1 MFTLHAGL
9 LNLCLN
15 TCYFYRQN
23 LNLIFNQNVS
33 FLLIIFFVILY
44 LITLYLYSYLS
55 TLWVI
60 HGLLSVINSLLLHL
74 KLVSSEVMV

>member
-15 TCYFYRQN
+15 TCYFYMQN

-33 FLLIIFFVILY
+33 LLLLFFFLILN
-44 LITLYLYSYLS
+44 LITLYLYSYLI
-55 TLWVI
+55 TYCVI
-60 HGLLSVINSLLLHL
+60 HGLLTEIDSLLLL
-74 KLVSSEVMV
+74 PL